1 MNTTPNTTPQAAEQR
16 AGELAH
22 DLLEELLRTANQAQ
36 AAESIA
42 HHLTLAFAE
51 ADGPVWATAGGLAAG
66 LAPVLQAG
74 IEALRKEAAA

>member
-1 MNTTPNTTPQAAEQR
+1 MSTQHTPQQLAEQG
-16 AGELAH
+16 AGELGH
-22 DLLEELLRTANQAQ
+22 DLLAELLRTTNQAQ

-51 ADGPVWATAGGLAAG
+51 ADGPVWATAGGLAAA

-74 IEALRKEAAA
+74 IEALRKGGA